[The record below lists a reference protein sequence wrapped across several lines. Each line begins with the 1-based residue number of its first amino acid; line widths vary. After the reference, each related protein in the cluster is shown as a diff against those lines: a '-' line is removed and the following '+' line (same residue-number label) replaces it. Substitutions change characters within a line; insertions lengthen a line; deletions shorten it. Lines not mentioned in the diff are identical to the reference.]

1 MTNNKVLAVVE
12 GIEIT
17 ENDLNATISRFPKD
31 RQQFL
36 ATEEGK
42 KQLLDQMI
50 ISVLI
55 HTYAVESKL
64 DQNTEFLVELENTK
78 RELLTRYAVSKVM
91 DQAKV
96 TVEEAEAFYKDN
108 MSRFLQE
115 ESINAR
121 HILNGDLEKAKEA
134 YDKVKEGMDFAEVAK
149 EYSVCPSKAKGGEL
163 GYFTK
168 GRMVPEFEKA
178 AFGLEVGEI
187 SEPVKTE
194 FGYHIIQVI
203 DRKPA
208 YLKSFEEV
216 KDEILNGLLN
226 AKQQM
231 VYTDFV
237 STLKNKYTVEY
248 K

>member
-12 GIEIT
+12 GTEIT
-17 ENDLNATISRFPKD
+17 ENDLIATIARFPKE
-31 RQQFL
+31 RQEFL
-36 ATEEGK
+36 STEEGK

-55 HTYAVESKL
+55 HTYAVENKL
-64 DQNTEFLVELENTK
+64 DQNTEFLIELENTK
-78 RELLTRYAVSKVM
+78 RELLTRYAMSKVM

-96 TVEEAEAFYKDN
+96 STEEAEAFYKDN
-108 MSRFLQE
+108 MSKFLQE

-121 HILNGDLEKAKEA
+121 HILNGDLEIAKEA
-134 YDKVKEGMDFAEVAK
+134 YEKVKGGMDFAEVAK
-149 EYSVCPSKAKGGEL
+149 EYSTCPSKARGGEL

-168 GRMVPEFEKA
+168 GRMVPEFEEA
-178 AFGLEVGEI
+178 AFSLEVGEI